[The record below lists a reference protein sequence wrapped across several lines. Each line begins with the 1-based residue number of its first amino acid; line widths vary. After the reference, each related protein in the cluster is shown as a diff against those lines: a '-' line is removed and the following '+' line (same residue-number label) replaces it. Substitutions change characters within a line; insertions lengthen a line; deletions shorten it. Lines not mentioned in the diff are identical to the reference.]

1 MVTMYN
7 LVRIV
12 LSLAISALIVFLIIK
27 LKRNIKNK
35 KALTAFAVINVF
47 IICFVLSHIP
57 FENAFITFSDI
68 NKAFGYVTTQNNI
81 VEIVGANDF
90 DAVISYDRE
99 NNLSA
104 HLFRKTENGYKL
116 GTQGLSANKI
126 IWCNGNSILLCSDKK
141 SAQSLIIVTPMSD
154 KAAVSDSVGTT
165 FSSFE
170 GVNKKNIYYAVVDKN
185 IYEYQVAINDEAFS
199 VKTQ

>member
-1 MVTMYN
+1 MITMYN

-12 LSLAISALIVFLIIK
+12 LSLAITALIVFLIVK
-27 LKRNIKNK
+27 FKRNIKHK

-47 IICFVLSHIP
+47 IVCFVLSHIP
-57 FENAFITFSDI
+57 FENVFITFSDI
-68 NKAFGYVTTQNNI
+68 NKAFGYVTTQKNI
-81 VEIVGANDF
+81 VEIVEANDF

-126 IWCNGNSILLCSDKK
+126 ILCNGNSILLCSDKQ
-141 SAQSLIIVTPMSD
+141 SAQRLIIVTPMAD
-154 KAAVSDSVGTT
+154 KATVSDSVGTT

-170 GVNKKNIYYAVVDKN
+170 GANNKNVYYAVVDKN
-185 IYEYQVAINDEAFS
+185 IYEYQVTIDNEKFS
-199 VKTQ
+199 IR

>member
-1 MVTMYN
+1 MITMYN

-12 LSLAISALIVFLIIK
+12 LSLAITALIVFLIIK
-27 LKRNIKNK
+27 FKRNIKHK

-47 IICFVLSHIP
+47 IVCFVLSHIP
-57 FENAFITFSDI
+57 FENVFITFSDI
-68 NKAFGYVTTQNNI
+68 NKAFGYVTTQKNI
-81 VEIVGANDF
+81 VEIVEANDF

-126 IWCNGNSILLCSDKK
+126 ILCNGNSILLCSDKQ
-141 SAQSLIIVTPMSD
+141 SAQRLIIVTPMAD
-154 KAAVSDSVGTT
+154 NATVSDSVGTT

-170 GVNKKNIYYAVVDKN
+170 GANNNNIYYAVVDKN
-185 IYEYQVAINDEAFS
+185 IYEYQVTIDNETFS
-199 VKTQ
+199 IR